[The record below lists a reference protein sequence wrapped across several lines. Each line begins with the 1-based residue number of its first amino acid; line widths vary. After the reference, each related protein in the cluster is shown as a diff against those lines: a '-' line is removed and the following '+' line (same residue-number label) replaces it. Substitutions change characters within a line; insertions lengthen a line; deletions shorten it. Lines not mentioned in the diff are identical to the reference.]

1 MLTATIVAGLIV
13 SALSGALIGHTDRW
27 VRAVTGALVFVSLV
41 LALTTVWFWKSRYA
55 PAVVLLGAALAG
67 WAVFR

>member
-41 LALTTVWFWKSRYA
+41 LALTTVA
-55 PAVVLLGAALAG
+55 MLTTAVMARVQLG
-67 WAVFR
+67 

>member
-1 MLTATIVAGLIV
+1 MLAGVAAAVVGIIAATCVQLGWATLQRV
-13 SALSGALIGHTDRW
+13 PSAPAAI
-27 VRAVTGALVFVSLV
+27 AIFV